1 MKLRI
6 STIFLIALLLISQ
19 GLLVAGQGDVPRE
32 ETLIL
37 GSDLTSN
44 VAADEIFN
52 PYLPA
57 VQRSR
62 GMLQLMEEQLFYTNY
77 ETNEL
82 MPWLATGYEAND
94 DFTEYT
100 ISLRD
105 GVKWSDGEAFTAD
118 DFVFTINMLQEN
130 PELRGAAGITRSVA
144 SIAALDDLTVKITLN
159 DPNPRYIQLS
169 WAVRI
174 HSSPPILPEHIWA
187 DQDPTTFNNY
197 DPEQGW
203 PVFTGPYTLTSTS
216 PEQVVYDRHDDWWGA
231 QTGFADLPAPRRV
244 IIVTAGVDEVV
255 AARIQNNE
263 VDSVA
268 ALSANTLVT
277 VQSRN
282 ANVIGWTDESPY
294 GYTDPCPFYLE
305 FNTAHE
311 PWDDPDMRA
320 ALSYVIDRD
329 IVANVAYEGQGLAAL
344 FLFPAYTGLMNFL
357 DSMSDVFA
365 DSAYH
370 YDPAASAA
378 ILEGKGYTMQ
388 DGRWVDADGNPI
400 VIDFLM
406 LGFNVGPSWGRSIQ
420 ILSQQFEDG
429 GFEVAVSDLDFGP
442 YWERANQ
449 GHWGVRMAW
458 SCGSITEPYRTLA
471 NFHSDLVMP
480 VGETASRN
488 FGRWDNPEYSALVD
502 QLGTMAPS
510 DEGYFDLAREAMALF
525 LADVPAIG
533 LQQQLRV
540 NPFNTTYW
548 VGWPTAED
556 NYVNPQSWWSTAA
569 VIIHNLQPAG

>member
-1 MKLRI
+1 M
-6 STIFLIALLLISQ
+6 ASQ
-19 GLLVAGQGDVPRE
+19 HVPRE
-32 ETLIL
+32 DTLIL

-44 VAADEIFN
+44 VAADDIFN
-52 PYLPA
+52 PYLPG
-57 VQRSR
+57 VQRSL
-62 GMLQLMEEQLFYTNY
+62 GQAQLMEEMLFYTNY

-100 ISLRD
+100 ISLRE
-105 GVKWSDGEAFTAD
+105 GVTWSDGEAFTAD
-118 DFVFTINMLQEN
+118 DFVFTVNMMKAN
-130 PELRGAAGITRSVA
+130 PELRGAAGIDRAIA
-144 SIAALDDLTVKITLN
+144 SIAALDDLTVKLALN
-159 DPNPRYIQLS
+159 NPNPRYIQQAWS
-169 WAVRI
+169 VRI
-174 HSSPPILPEHIWA
+174 SNSPVIVPEHIWA
-187 DQDPTTFNNY
+187 DQDPSSFNNF
-197 DPEQGW
+197 DLDMGW
-203 PVFTGPYTLTSTS
+203 PVFTGPYALTSS
-216 PEQVVYDRHDDWWGA
+216 NQEQRIYDRRDDYWGVE
-231 QTGFADLPAPRRV
+231 TGFTDEPAPRRV
-244 IIVTAGVDEVV
+244 IVVTAGVDEVV

-263 VDSVA
+263 VDSLA

-282 ANVIGWTDESPY
+282 PNVIGWTDESPY

-305 FNTAHE
+305 FNTTAE
-311 PWDDPDMRA
+311 PWDDADMRA

-329 IVANVAYEGQGLAAL
+329 LVANVAFEGQGLAAL

-365 DSAYH
+365 ESAYH

-378 ILEGKGYTMQ
+378 ILEGKGYAMQ
-388 DGRWVDADGNPI
+388 DGRWVDAEGSPI

-406 LGFNVGPSWGRSIQ
+406 LGFNIGPSWGRSIQ
-420 ILSQQFEDG
+420 ILSQLFEDG
-429 GFEVAVSDLDFGP
+429 GFEVKVSDLDFGP

-458 SCGSITEPYRTLA
+458 SCGSITEPHATLA
-471 NFHSDLVMP
+471 NFHRDHVKP
-480 VGETASRN
+480 VGEGASRN
-488 FGRWDNPEYSALVD
+488 FGRWDNAEYSALVD
-502 QLGTMAPS
+502 ELGTMAPS
-510 DEGYFDLAREAMALF
+510 DEGYFDLAREAMAHF

-548 VGWPTAED
+548 THWPTAD
-556 NYVNPQSWWSTAA
+556 NNYVNPQSWWSTAA
-569 VIIHNLQPAG
+569 MIIHSLERAG

>member
-1 MKLRI
+1 MKSRI
-6 STIFLIALLLISQ
+6 LSVFALALLLVSQ
-19 GLLVAGQGDVPRE
+19 GLLSAGQAEVPRE

-44 VAADEIFN
+44 AAADDIFN
-52 PYLPA
+52 PYLLA

-82 MPWLATGYEAND
+82 MPWLATGYEASA
-94 DFTEYT
+94 DFTAYT

-118 DFVFTINMLQEN
+118 DFVFTINMLEEN
-130 PELRGAAGITRSVA
+130 PELRNAAEASRSIA
-144 SIAALDDLTVKITLN
+144 SIEALDDLTVKITLN

-169 WAVRI
+169 WAARI
-174 HSSPPILPEHIWA
+174 HSSPPILPAHIWA
-187 DQDPTTFNNY
+187 DQDPTAFNNY
-197 DPEQGW
+197 DPERGW
-203 PVFTGPYTLTSTS
+203 PVFTGPYSLTSAS
-216 PEQVVYDRHDDWWGA
+216 PEQVVYDRRDDWWGA
-231 QTGFADLPAPRRV
+231 ETGFADLPAPRRV

-263 VDSVA
+263 VDSAA
-268 ALSANTLVT
+268 ALSAHTLAT
-277 VQSRN
+277 VRRRN
-282 ANVIGWTDESPY
+282 SNVIGWTDESPY
-294 GYTDPCPFYLE
+294 GYAAPCPFYLE
-305 FNTAHE
+305 FNTTHA
-311 PWDDPDMRA
+311 PWDDPETRA

-329 IVANVAYEGQGLAAL
+329 LVANVAFEGQGLAAL

-365 DSAYH
+365 ESAYH
-370 YDPAASAA
+370 YDPEASAA
-378 ILEGKGYTMQ
+378 ILEGKGYSMQ
-388 DGRWVDADGNPI
+388 DGRWVDAEGSPI

-406 LGFNVGPSWGRSIQ
+406 LGYNVGPSWGRSIQ

-442 YWERANQ
+442 YWERAIQ

-458 SCGSITEPYRTLA
+458 SCGSVTEPYQTLA

-480 VGETASRN
+480 LGESASRN

-502 QLGTMAPS
+502 QLGQMAPS
-510 DEGYFDLAREAMALF
+510 DDGYGDLAREAMALF

-548 VGWPTAED
+548 TGWPTAAN

-569 VIIHNLQPAG
+569 IIMHNIEPAG